1 VYLII
6 IAQAPVFDNEQINR
20 LGSVVYRADSD
31 HESDD
36 DTYDTYI
43 EHLHLGYNDF
53 MSTRGEEEMGAQ
65 EEYEQ
70 AMEDHRIAQ
79 EEEEMRA
86 QEEYEQ
92 AMEDARITQEEEEMR
107 AQEEYDQAGYGGS

>member
-1 VYLII
+1 
-6 IAQAPVFDNEQINR
+6 
-20 LGSVVYRADSD
+20 
-31 HESDD
+31 
-36 DTYDTYI
+36 
-43 EHLHLGYNDF
+43 
-53 MSTRGEEEMGAQ
+53 MGAQ

-107 AQEEYDQAGYGGS
+107 AQEEYDQAGYGGSQDSAGGGRDGSPRRI